1 MDLYSQSNS
10 TETLLKMEQMFVIKR
25 DGQKQPVLFD
35 KITERNQKLA
45 KDLDI
50 DATSLS
56 MSVIQ
61 GLKSG
66 MTTREI
72 DLLSCENAIYKSTY
86 EPNYAILASRI
97 AVNDL
102 HKTTPQT
109 FRECIELLKSNVNEV
124 NNSSNPLIDEKI
136 YNFALENID
145 LIESSI
151 KHENDYNYSYFGFKT
166 LEKSYLQR
174 VGKKIVERPQYM
186 LMRVALGIHGPSD
199 RNGIQHSG
207 DIELAIKTYNE
218 LSLMKFTHATPTLF
232 YSGTPKPQM
241 SSCFLLNCPDSIN
254 GITDCWKTCS
264 FISKHAGGIGVD
276 LTVRSKGSY
285 IAGTNGHSNGIIP
298 LIKVFNE
305 IARYVDQCFTPDTL
319 VYTLDG
325 IKRIEDVSVND
336 KVLTSEGVYYQ
347 VNSPVRHKYNG
358 KMLEIR
364 LSNTFVPV
372 RVTPEHQVLSLK
384 LNEQTTDTELIK
396 HRISQHLET
405 IEFHDTKELKAGDY
419 MVYRIPSE
427 EQDIPTMT
435 EEDCYMYGLL
445 LGNGNVSKLRSY
457 VSLKYEEANAVKFV
471 SSYLEKRGIEYHCM
485 ELSSEIMLIW
495 STVET
500 GCKFTE
506 KQFNKNDRLTIEPCI
521 LNLPK
526 QKIKQILRGLIST
539 VGSIKD
545 DNLVIKFFNLTEQIR
560 YMFLRLGIYSNGV
573 HIKTQIT
580 EEVHELLP
588 EHLRTR
594 LSETV
599 NYFRYNDN
607 LLVKIQNISETVY
620 EGTVHDFEI
629 AGPHDYTVAQMGV
642 AHNGGGKRKG
652 AISLYLQPWHPDVL
666 EFLEIRLN
674 TGPEEARARDIF
686 PALWIPDLF
695 FKRLQEPNAKWSLFC
710 PGKYPELVTLY
721 GEEFEKRYIELEQQ
735 KCFEKQILI
744 EDLWKKIIK
753 SLEET
758 GLPYMLSKDNINN
771 KSNHKNIGAIT
782 GSNLCTEIV
791 QYHDSKSTAV
801 CNLASI
807 CLPQFVREN
816 KTFNFEELGNVTE
829 MIVHNMNNIIDKN
842 YYPEYEID
850 CFDEDELEG
859 NTKPKKAIGKHN
871 NLKYRP
877 IGIGVQGLA
886 DVFAKM
892 KMSWESK
899 EARELNQLI
908 FETIYYYSCLKS
920 NKLAKEHGA
929 YSKFIGSPAHE
940 GKLQYDMW
948 GVIPL
953 THIKNETKLSNKN
966 VPRYDWE
973 KLKENIKIEGIRNS
987 LMIAPMPTAGTSQIM
1002 GNTEAFE
1009 PLTSNLYIRKV
1020 GAGDF
1025 PVVNQQLYKD
1035 LKSLNLWNKQTIDN
1049 IIMNNGSIQNIEGI
1063 PANLK
1068 SLYKTVWEIP
1078 QRIIVDFAAD
1088 RGAFIDQTQSL
1099 NIFMERPTVAKLSSL
1114 YMYGWKRGLKT
1125 LSYYLRTKPA
1135 TGAVKFTVMNGD
1147 KKETDNKENDKQVE
1161 ENQPVYKINKFTGQ
1175 KFICTEEVCTAC
1187 SS

>member
-1 MDLYSQSNS
+1 MDLYSQSNQ

-25 DGQKQPVLFD
+25 DGQKQPMLFD

-102 HKTTPQT
+102 HKITPQT
-109 FRECIELLKSNVNEV
+109 FKECIELLKSNVNEV
-124 NNSSNPLIDEKI
+124 NNTSNPLIDEKI

-174 VGKKIVERPQYM
+174 VGKRIVERPQYM

-199 RNGIQHSG
+199 RNGIQHKG

-254 GITDCWKTCS
+254 GITDCWKTAS

-325 IKRIEDVSVND
+325 IKRIEDVSVTD
-336 KVLTSEGVYYQ
+336 KVLTSEGVYHQ
-347 VNSPVRHKYNG
+347 VNSPVRHDYNG
-358 KMLEIR
+358 KMLEFR
-364 LSNTFVPV
+364 LSNTCTPV
-372 RVTPEHQVLSLK
+372 RVTPEHQVLALH
-384 LNEQTTDTELIK
+384 LNEQTIDIELIK
-396 HRISQHLET
+396 HKLSQKLEN
-405 IEFHDTKELKAGDY
+405 IVFHDTKELNIGDY
-419 MVYRIPSE
+419 MVYSIPLE
-427 EQDIPTMT
+427 EQDIKTLT

-445 LGNGNVSKLRSY
+445 LGNGNVSRLRSY
-457 VSLKYEEANAVKFV
+457 VSIKHENTNTIEFV
-471 SSYLEKRGIEYHCM
+471 ESYLSKRNIEYHVM
-485 ELSSEIMLIW
+485 DLSNEIMFNW

-506 KQFNKNDRLTIEPCI
+506 RQFDKNNGVTIEPCM

-526 QKIKQILRGLIST
+526 QKIKQIIRGLIAT
-539 VGSIKD
+539 VGLIKND
-545 DNLVIKFFNLTEQIR
+545 MLVLKHFNLTEQIR
-560 YMFLRLGIYSNGV
+560 YLFLRLGIYSNGV
-573 HIKTQIT
+573 HIKTPIT
-580 EEVHELLP
+580 EDVHELLP
-588 EHLRTR
+588 EHFNVE
-594 LSETV
+594 LSKNIE
-599 NYFRYNDN
+599 YFRYNDY
-607 LLVKIQNISETVY
+607 LLVKIQNISETTY
-620 EGTVHDFEI
+620 KGTVHDFEI
-629 AGPHDYTVAQMGV
+629 AGPHDYTIAQMGV

-674 TGPEEARARDIF
+674 TGPEEARARDVF

-695 FKRLQEPNAKWSLFC
+695 FKRLQTPNSKWSLFC

-735 KCFEKQILI
+735 KCFEKQIPI

-758 GLPYMLSKDNINN
+758 GLPYMMSKDNVNN

-807 CLPQFVREN
+807 CLPRFVKGN
-816 KTFNFEELGNVTE
+816 TFDFEELGNVTE

-850 CFDEDELEG
+850 CFDEDELEE
-859 NTKPKKAIGKHN
+859 NTRPKKAIGKHN

-908 FETIYYYSCLKS
+908 FETIYYYSLSKS
-920 NKLAKEHGA
+920 NKLAKQYGP

-948 GVIPL
+948 DVVPL
-953 THIKNETKLSNKN
+953 THVKNGTNYLNKN
-966 VPRYDWE
+966 VPFYDWE
-973 KLKENIKIEGIRNS
+973 KLKENIKVEGIRNS

-1025 PVVNQQLYKD
+1025 PVVNQHLYND
-1035 LKSLNLWNKQTIDN
+1035 LKELNLWTKQIIDN
-1049 IIMNNGSIQNIEGI
+1049 IIMNNGSIQNIEEI
-1063 PANLK
+1063 PSNLK

-1135 TGAVKFTVMNGD
+1135 TGAVKFTVMNET
-1147 KKETDNKENDKQVE
+1147 KKDVSDNKENSDNKE
-1161 ENQPVYKINKFTGQ
+1161 EPVYKINKFTGQ
-1175 KFICTEEVCTAC
+1175 KFICNEEVCTAC

>member
-1 MDLYSQSNS
+1 MELSIDIQS
-10 TETLLKMEQMFVIKR
+10 ETLLKMEQMFVIKR
-25 DGQKQPVLFD
+25 DGQKQPMLFD

-109 FRECIELLKSNVNEV
+109 FRECIEELQNNTNDV

-199 RNGIQHSG
+199 RNGIQHKG
-207 DIELAIKTYNE
+207 DIELALKTYNE

-285 IAGTNGHSNGIIP
+285 IAGTNGHSNGIVP

-305 IARYVDQCFTPDTL
+305 IARYVDQCFTPETL
-319 VYTLDG
+319 VYTLNG
-325 IKRIEDVSVND
+325 IKRIEDVSVTD
-336 KVLTSEGVYYQ
+336 KVLTSEGVYHQ
-347 VNSPVRHKYNG
+347 VNTPVRHNYKG
-358 KMLEIR
+358 KILEFR
-364 LSNTFVPV
+364 LADTVIPV
-372 RVTPEHQVLSLK
+372 KVTPEHQVLAVH
-384 LNEQTTDTELIK
+384 LNEQTTDIELIK
-396 HRISQHLET
+396 HRLSQNLET
-405 IEFHDTKELKAGDY
+405 IEFQDTKELKSGDY
-419 MVYRIPSE
+419 MAYIIPTE
-427 EQDIPTMT
+427 EHDIVTMT

-445 LGNGNVSKLRSY
+445 LGNGNVTRLRSY
-457 VSLKYEEANAVKFV
+457 VSLKYAEKEAIEFV
-471 SSYLEKRGIEYHCM
+471 ESYLSKRGIEYHVM
-485 ELSSEIMLIW
+485 ELSTEIMLNW
-495 STVET
+495 STSET
-500 GCKFTE
+500 GCKFSET
-506 KQFNKNDRLTIEPCI
+506 QFNRNDRISIEPCM

-539 VGSIKD
+539 VGSVENNILTIKH
-545 DNLVIKFFNLTEQIR
+545 FNLTEQIR
-560 YMFLRLGIYSNGV
+560 YMFLRLGVYSNGV
-573 HIKTQIT
+573 HIKTPVT
-580 EEVHELLP
+580 EEIHELLP
-588 EHLRTR
+588 EHYGANLCE
-594 LSETV
+594 SSCM

-607 LLVKIQNISETVY
+607 LLVKIKNINETAY
-620 EGTVHDFEI
+620 EGIVHDFEI
-629 AGPHDYTVAQMGV
+629 SGPHDYTIAQLGV

-674 TGPEEARARDIF
+674 TGPEEARARDVF

-695 FKRLQEPNAKWSLFC
+695 FKRLQVPNSKWSLFC

-721 GEEFEKRYIELEQQ
+721 GDEFEKRYTELEQQ
-735 KCFEKQILI
+735 KCFEKQIPI
-744 EDLWKKIIK
+744 EDLWKRIIK

-771 KSNHKNIGAIT
+771 KSNHKNIGPIT

-807 CLPQFVREN
+807 CLPQFVRDDL
-816 KTFNFEELGNVTE
+816 TFNFEELGSVTE

-850 CFDEDELEG
+850 CFDEDELE
-859 NTKPKKAIGKHN
+859 NNIKPKKAIGKHN

-877 IGIGVQGLA
+877 IGIGVQGLS

-892 KMSWESK
+892 KMPWESK

-908 FETIYYYSCLKS
+908 FETIYFYSLTKS
-920 NKLAKEHGA
+920 NKLANEYGP
-929 YSKFIGSPAHE
+929 YSRFHGSPAHE

-953 THIKNETKLSNKN
+953 THVNNGTKFLNKK
-966 VPRYDWE
+966 VPLYEWE
-973 KLKENIKIEGIRNS
+973 KLKEKIKIEGIRNS

-1009 PLTSNLYIRKV
+1009 PLTSNFYIRKV

-1025 PVVNQQLYKD
+1025 PVVNQHLYKD
-1035 LKSLNLWNKQTIDN
+1035 LRELNLWNKQVIDN
-1049 IIMNNGSIQNIEGI
+1049 IIMNNGSIQNIEEI
-1063 PANLK
+1063 PEKIK

-1078 QRIIVDFAAD
+1078 QKIIIDFAAD

-1135 TGAVKFTVMNGD
+1135 TGAVKFTVMND
-1147 KKETDNKENDKQVE
+1147 TKKETEKVE
-1161 ENQPVYKINKFTGQ
+1161 QNSISEPVYKINKFTGQ
-1175 KFICTEEVCTAC
+1175 KFICTEEVCTSC